1 MISVVS
7 RDEAQTALIAGA
19 IASVARPRDIIVLSG
34 PMGAGKT
41 AFTRGFADAV
51 GVGADEHVSSP
62 TFTLVHEY
70 MSGRY
75 PVHHADLYRLGTL
88 GEVSDL
94 GLRERADLGAVVL
107 VEWGDVAGDLLG
119 DHLSVEL
126 SPDDDDDD
134 VRHIAVSVIGHGW
147 DTRWD
152 RLKNALAGVSA

>member
-7 RDEAQTALIAGA
+7 RDAAQTALIAGA

-70 MSGRY
+70 VSGRH
-75 PVHHADLYRLGTL
+75 PVHHADLYRTNSLD
-88 GEVSDL
+88 EI
-94 GLRERADLGAVVL
+94 ADLTLDEMVALGGVAV
-107 VEWGDVAGDLLG
+107 VEWGEMGDALWPSTVIR
-119 DHLSVEL
+119 LSIDPLSETDRSLTVEL
-126 SPDDDDDD
+126 DPARTLPPTMWSP
-134 VRHIAVSVIGHGW
+134 A
-147 DTRWD
+147 
-152 RLKNALAGVSA
+152 